1 MYIPRVAI
9 IAIVSVA
16 TAAGGCRCPSS
27 CCVPATPCV
36 PCNLNQTTGETLP
49 PDLMHAVP
57 ECLVG
62 TCQLQ
67 SIPSPGETYHLLSA
81 ADCQCRAAANANLA
95 NMVELEEHWAG
106 VIIECDS
113 KIVQKNLCL
122 QRDLLELHAA
132 DVRNKAAASALE
144 AFYQLAGLEA
154 RKHFLESAISETR
167 QSVERADKLKGA
179 GLPAEVDRDA
189 LAVQLV
195 ELEDQRLQLQFA
207 RVQLN
212 GQLQKQLGCP
222 VSEQDFFWPQVEWAV
237 DLTPIDAETE
247 LAAGLP
253 GRFDMRGIELV
264 LCKLEKS
271 TLRVA
276 RGVLGVAD
284 GTLGSVEPTEGWI
297 HKLRCIRCSGHEVD
311 VRCRQLAMLYADTEQ
326 LATAEIKGAVYQVVL
341 QQQRIALARQ
351 ALADRRAHLHGMTA
365 KRDADDVAIFEISQV
380 RGRVFDAE
388 SDLIQQ
394 VVGLRIAEV
403 QLRKAQAAL
412 AAECGFAPR
421 MCCEDGCCNGACM
434 RCQAPTCKRG
444 QLPCRCAKC
453 SCK

>member
-1 MYIPRVAI
+1 MYFPRIAI
-9 IAIVSVA
+9 IAIVGIV
-16 TAAGGCRCPSS
+16 TAAAGCRCPSS

-36 PCNLNQTTGETLP
+36 PCNLSQTTGETLP

-57 ECLVG
+57 ECLAG

-81 ADCQCRAAANANLA
+81 ADCQCRAAANANVA
-95 NMVELEEHWAG
+95 NMVELEEHWAS

-132 DVRNKAAASALE
+132 DVRNKAAATALE
-144 AFYQLAGLEA
+144 AFYHLAGLEA
-154 RKHFLESAISETR
+154 RKHFLESGIAEIR
-167 QSVERADKLKGA
+167 QSVERADKLKEA
-179 GLPAEVDRDA
+179 GLPSEIDRDA
-189 LAVQLV
+189 LAVQLA

-222 VSEQDFFWPQVEWAV
+222 ISENEFFWPQVEWSV
-237 DLTPIDAETE
+237 DLTPIDAEAE

-253 GRFDMRGIELV
+253 GRFDLRGIELV

-284 GTLGSVEPTEGWI
+284 GTLGSVEPTAGLI
-297 HKLRCIRCSGHEVD
+297 HKLRCLRCNSHEVD
-311 VRCRQLAMLYADTEQ
+311 VRCRQLAMLYNDTEQ
-326 LATAEIKGAVYQVVL
+326 LATAEIKNAAYQIVL
-341 QQQRIALARQ
+341 QQQRIALARE
-351 ALADRRAHLHGMTA
+351 AVADRRANLHALTA
-365 KRDADDVAIFEISQV
+365 KRDTDDVAVFEISRV

-394 VVGLRIAEV
+394 VVSLRLAEV
-403 QLRKAQAAL
+403 QLRRAQAAL
-412 AAECGFAPR
+412 AVECGLAPK

-434 RCQAPTCKRG
+434 HCQAPTCKPG

-453 SCK
+453 QCQ